1 MSTPTCNAGYVI
13 PGPTGPAGTNG
24 TNGTNGISA
33 GSITTADFV
42 MPLVAAPV
50 TVDVD
55 QHVWMSG
62 GSWVFVQGAGGFLV
76 FGFIGPTQ
84 VVLIN
89 AGWPGNAAPATNIS
103 LGKVIAPSGP
113 MGPTGATGAPGAGGT
128 VLPTTTKGDLPV
140 DNGVPAHP
148 NPQRLAASPDLSV
161 LHADST
167 QPLGLRYSGIDL
179 TGVATTLSG
188 VLPVANG
195 GTAGATKQAALNSL
209 LGLAG
214 LASGDLIRY
223 DGANWSLKHTPGGVA
238 AFLRADGTYAVPS
251 LVTLTLGDTG
261 LQVLNASW
269 SFPHGLGA
277 APSIILPY
285 LEAIANAAGY
295 IIGERIPIGASNID
309 TASVAFTI
317 SADAT
322 NIQYSFNNA
331 VALPH
336 IIDKTAL
343 TVPILV
349 SNANWRLRVKF
360 AA

>member
-42 MPLVAAPV
+42 MPLVASPV

-140 DNGVPAHP
+140 EQSAGPHP
-148 NPQRLAASPDLSV
+148 NPARLGVGANFNILT
-161 LHADST
+161 ADST
-167 QPLGLRYSGIDL
+167 QALGMRWSNIDL
-179 TGVATTLSG
+179 TGVATSLSG
-188 VLPVANG
+188 ALPITNG
-195 GTAGATKQAALNSL
+195 GTSGATRQAAINALAAGADGDILVRSGGNWVSLASPNNTSMYLQGSAVPVWAVPPPVILLNTGQLALDAVIGVLHGLPTRPRVMFPNLIAVNGGEGGYVNGDLVPLQLYTFHAIAGVPTPCPTIYADSTRIYWL
-209 LGLAG
+209 PDGLPCLQLAG
-214 LASGDLIRY
+214 
-223 DGANWSLKHTPGGVA
+223 GGGGP
-238 AFLRADGTYAVPS
+238 F
-251 LVTLTLGDTG
+251 
-261 LQVLNASW
+261 QVN
-269 SFPHGLGA
+269 
-277 APSIILPY
+277 
-285 LEAIANAAGY
+285 
-295 IIGERIPIGASNID
+295 
-309 TASVAFTI
+309 
-317 SADAT
+317 
-322 NIQYSFNNA
+322 
-331 VALPH
+331 
-336 IIDKTAL
+336 KTQ
-343 TVPILV
+343 
-349 SNANWRLRVKF
+349 WRLIIYYG
-360 AA
+360 A